1 MKDKNRRCASCLS
14 NVKEELSLKNLTLD
28 YDAPVDF
35 VKLQVM
41 NLSNYLVVFK
51 NTWLSQYIDFGLHSN
66 RLYSHFMHIVYNL
79 HLYIWTD
86 TGKVETNIKLI

>member
-14 NVKEELSLKNLTLD
+14 NVKEEFSLKNLTLD

-35 VKLQVM
+35 VKLQVI

-51 NTWLSQYIDFGLHSN
+51 TPGKVNALILVSIQIGYTLISCITFTTHMYIFGLIPEVRKKTS
-66 RLYSHFMHIVYNL
+66 S
-79 HLYIWTD
+79 
-86 TGKVETNIKLI
+86 

>member
-14 NVKEELSLKNLTLD
+14 NVKEEFSLKNLTLD

-51 NTWLSQYIDFGLHSN
+51 TP
-66 RLYSHFMHIVYNL
+66 
-79 HLYIWTD
+79 
-86 TGKVETNIKLI
+86 GKVNALILVSIQIGYTLISCLSFTTHMYIYIYRKLEKKPSS

>member
-1 MKDKNRRCASCLS
+1 MKDKTRRCASCLS

-51 NTWLSQYIDFGLHSN
+51 NTW
-66 RLYSHFMHIVYNL
+66 
-79 HLYIWTD
+79 
-86 TGKVETNIKLI
+86 

>member
-14 NVKEELSLKNLTLD
+14 NVKEEFSFKNLTLD

-51 NTWLSQYIDFGLHSN
+51 NTW
-66 RLYSHFMHIVYNL
+66 
-79 HLYIWTD
+79 
-86 TGKVETNIKLI
+86 